1 MTDPIADMLTRIR
14 NAQLVHKPDV
24 TLPYSKLKNQLAEI
38 LKSEGYIAAVETVEE
53 ERRQFLHLELKY
65 VSRQPMIREIKR
77 ISSPGQRVYVPAKRL
92 PYVFDN
98 MGIAIISTS
107 KGLMTNKQA
116 RAQKIGGEVIC
127 EVF

>member
-1 MTDPIADMLTRIR
+1 MV
-14 NAQLVHKPDV
+14 QKPDL
-24 TLPYSKLKNQLAEI
+24 TLPYSKLKNQLAQI
-38 LKSEGYIAAVETVEE
+38 LRAEGYLVGVDTVTEDK
-53 ERRQFLHLELKY
+53 RQYLHLELKY
-65 VSRQPMIREIKR
+65 TGRQPMIREIRR
-77 ISSPGQRVYVPAKRL
+77 ISSPGRRVYVPAKRL

>member
-14 NAQLVHKPDV
+14 NAQLVQKSDM

-38 LKSEGYIAAVETVEE
+38 LRAEGYIAAVKTVTEE
-53 ERRQFLHLELKY
+53 NRQYLHLELKY
-65 VSRQPMIREIKR
+65 ENRQAAIRDIKR
-77 ISSPGQRVYVPAKRL
+77 ISSPGRRVYVPAKKL

-107 KGLMTNKQA
+107 KGLMTNRQA
-116 RAQKIGGEVIC
+116 RKQKIGGEVIC

>member
-14 NAQLVHKPDV
+14 NAQMVQKTDIV
-24 TLPYSKLKNQLAEI
+24 LPYSKLKNQLAEI
-38 LKSEGYIAAVETVEE
+38 LRSEGYIAAVKTTTEE
-53 ERRQFLHLELKY
+53 NRQWLHLELKY
-65 VSRQPMIREIKR
+65 VGKQSQIREIKR